1 MKNEILTLL
10 GPISAEAAERACA
23 SLKALPGVQD
33 VSFSAAPARLHLSLD
48 GATPSRAELT
58 AVLAKAGVL
67 AGSATASGCTSALE
81 IFRRPPT
88 STPFPFSTRFSS
100 FIRSC

>member
-10 GPISAEAAERACA
+10 GTISAEAAERACA

-33 VSFSAAPARLHLSLD
+33 VAFSADPARLHLHLD
-48 GATPSRAELT
+48 GATPSREELA

-67 AGSATASGCTSALE
+67 VEAEQRAHASG
-81 IFRRPPT
+81 
-88 STPFPFSTRFSS
+88 
-100 FIRSC
+100 SCCGGCGG

>member
-1 MKNEILTLL
+1 MKNETLTLL
-10 GPISAEAAERACA
+10 GTVSADAAEQACA

-33 VSFSAAPARLHLSLD
+33 VSFSADPARLHVSLD

-67 AGSATASGCTSALE
+67 VEAEQRVHASG
-81 IFRRPPT
+81 
-88 STPFPFSTRFSS
+88 
-100 FIRSC
+100 SCCGGCGS